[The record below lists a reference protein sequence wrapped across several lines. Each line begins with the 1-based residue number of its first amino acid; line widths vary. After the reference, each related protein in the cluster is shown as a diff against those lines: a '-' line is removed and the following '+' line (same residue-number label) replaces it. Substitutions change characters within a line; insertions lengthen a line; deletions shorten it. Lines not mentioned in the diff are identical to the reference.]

1 MEEYTNSK
9 EWLEISDGWVTT
21 MNKSKEAKEKYREYL
36 KKHKL
41 DAKDLPYVN
50 WLKNEKTK
58 HNKKIKKPRS

>member
-41 DAKDLPYVN
+41 DAKDLPYRD
-50 WLKNEKTK
+50 WLRNEKAK
-58 HNKKIKKPRS
+58 

>member
-9 EWLEISDGWVTT
+9 EWLEISDGWVAT
-21 MNKSKEAKEKYREYL
+21 MNKSKEAKEKYQEYL

-41 DAKDLPYVN
+41 DAKDLPYRD
-50 WLKNEKTK
+50 WLKNEKAK

>member
-9 EWLEISDGWVTT
+9 EWLEISDGWVAT

-41 DAKDLPYVN
+41 DAKDLPYRD
-50 WLKNEKTK
+50 WLRNEKAK
-58 HNKKIKKPRS
+58 